1 MILFENENF
10 KCEFDNQVPCI
21 TVTYLGPQSSKD
33 LIADVNQ
40 ATVFFK
46 EKIKE
51 YPTLAWLSNNKE
63 QETINPEVI
72 EWANSEWLPGMMKV
86 GLKKMA
92 LIVPEDLFAQVS
104 LEDFTD
110 TAREYYNEITL
121 KSRYFTDIEVAK
133 QWLRSI

>member
-1 MILFENENF
+1 MLIFENENF
-10 KCEFDNQVPCI
+10 KCEFDNQVPCV
-21 TVTYLGPQSSKD
+21 TVTYLGPQSSED
-33 LIADVNQ
+33 LIADVNR

-46 EKIKE
+46 EKIKKR
-51 YPTLAWLSNNKE
+51 PRLSWLSNNKE

-72 EWANSEWLPGMMKV
+72 EWANKDWLPEMMKM

-110 TAREYYNEITL
+110 SAREYYDEINL
-121 KSRYFTDIEVAK
+121 KSKYFTDINVAK